1 MSIRQ
6 TQRGFTLIELIITI
20 VVLSAGLSGILLVY
34 TNTVLRSADP
44 LLQQQALAIAEGY
57 MEEIQGK
64 ICQPG
69 RQSSGNPPRGAWQFA
84 DDFNSLEQ
92 PPTQIDGTALN
103 QLSDYRVRVSVTAA
117 AFGPVG
123 QQINGCSVN
132 VLVSNQR
139 VSDINVS
146 LTNFMAPWPDEALP

>member
-1 MSIRQ
+1 MSIRHSQ
-6 TQRGFTLIELIITI
+6 QGFTLIELIITI

-64 ICQPG
+64 ICHPG
-69 RQSSGNPPRGAWQFA
+69 TESTGNPPRGAWQFA

-92 PPTQIDGTALN
+92 PPTQIDGTALS
-103 QLSDYRVRVSVTAA
+103 QLSDYSVRVSVTAE
-117 AFGPVG
+117 AFGPAG
-123 QQINGCSVN
+123 QQVNGCGVSVQ
-132 VLVSNQR
+132 VSNQR
-139 VSDINVS
+139 VGNINVS
-146 LTNFMAPWPDEALP
+146 LTAFMAPWPDEALP